1 MSEILH
7 KNAPRTDEREGGLL
21 VASDPK
27 KIWQQNAQRC
37 QLVHQLADKV
47 QKAL

>member
-1 MSEILH
+1 MREIPY
-7 KNAPRTDEREGGLL
+7 KNASWKPLEGGLL